1 MSTTTL
7 GRRGRRG
14 GGESEESYF
23 VSMTDMMVGLVF
35 VLIVML
41 VYFAMQFHR
50 TTVELTDSK
59 TRRTEL
65 LHRLQIRLHT
75 QGLDVSVDAD
85 AGVLRLPEAVLF
97 AKGSAEVTPAGQA
110 ALAKVGAALQ
120 AELPCY
126 TLPGRLP
133 ASCPATKT
141 GLESVLI
148 EGHSDSDPISSG
160 RDNWNLSTDRAV
172 NTYRSLI
179 ASTPTLETVKDARA
193 KPNDP
198 QPVLGVSGYGPTRPL
213 VAETSEAAKARNRRI
228 DIRFLMATPD
238 AADHG

>member
-1 MSTTTL
+1 
-7 GRRGRRG
+7 
-14 GGESEESYF
+14 
-23 VSMTDMMVGLVF
+23 MTDMMVGLVF

-65 LHRLQIRLHT
+65 LHRLQARLHAEN
-75 QGLDVSVDAD
+75 LDVSVDAD

-126 TLPGRLP
+126 TTPGTLP
-133 ASCPATKT
+133 ASCPAT

-148 EGHSDSDPISSG
+148 EGHSDSDPIASG

-179 ASTPTLETVKDARA
+179 ASSPMLEAVKDARA

>member
-1 MSTTTL
+1 M
-7 GRRGRRG
+7 
-14 GGESEESYF
+14 
-23 VSMTDMMVGLVF
+23 
-35 VLIVML
+35 
-41 VYFAMQFHR
+41 
-50 TTVELTDSK
+50 
-59 TRRTEL
+59 
-65 LHRLQIRLHT
+65 
-75 QGLDVSVDAD
+75 
-85 AGVLRLPEAVLF
+85 
-97 AKGSAEVTPAGQA
+97 
-110 ALAKVGAALQ
+110 Q

-126 TLPGRLP
+126 TQQGALPP
-133 ASCPATKT
+133 SCPATKT

-179 ASTPTLETVKDARA
+179 GATPTLEAVKDARA
-193 KPNDP
+193 RPHDP

>member
-1 MSTTTL
+1 LSTTTL
-7 GRRGRRG
+7 GRRRRYSGDEG
-14 GGESEESYF
+14 GESYF

-65 LHRLQIRLHT
+65 LHRLQNRLH
-75 QGLDVSVDAD
+75 GENLDVSIDAD

-126 TLPGRLP
+126 TAPGALPP
-133 ASCPATKT
+133 SCPSTKT

-179 ASTPTLETVKDARA
+179 ASTPALQTVKDARA
-193 KPNDP
+193 RPNDP

>member
-1 MSTTTL
+1 LSTTTL
-7 GRRGRRG
+7 GRRRRHG
-14 GGESEESYF
+14 GGDGEESYF
-23 VSMTDMMVGLVF
+23 ISMTDMMVGLVF

-50 TTVELTDSK
+50 TTVELTDTK

-65 LHRLQIRLHT
+65 LHKIQARLHAENV
-75 QGLDVSVDAD
+75 DVTIDPNS
-85 AGVLRLPEAVLF
+85 GVLRLPEATLF
-97 AKGSAEVTPAGQA
+97 AKGSSVVTPAGQA
-110 ALAKVGAALQ
+110 VLAKVGAALQ

-126 TLPGRLP
+126 TAPGAVA
-133 ASCPATKT
+133 ASCPATKS
-141 GLESVLI
+141 GLESVFI
-148 EGHSDSDPISSG
+148 EGHSDSDPIAGG

-179 ASTPTLETVKDARA
+179 GSTPSLETIKDARVR
-193 KPNDP
+193 PSDP

-213 VAETSEAAKARNRRI
+213 VPETSEAAKARNRRI

>member
-1 MSTTTL
+1 M
-7 GRRGRRG
+7 GRRRLHG
-14 GGESEESYF
+14 GSEGEESYF
-23 VSMTDMMVGLVF
+23 ISMTDMMVGLVF

-50 TTVELTDSK
+50 VTVELTDTK

-65 LHRLQIRLHT
+65 LHRLQARLHSENV
-75 QGLDVSVDAD
+75 DVSVDAD

-97 AKGSAEVTPAGQA
+97 AKGSAEVTPAGRA
-110 ALAKVGAALQ
+110 ALTQVGAALQ

-126 TLPGRLP
+126 TRPGALP
-133 ASCPATKT
+133 ASCPSTKA

-148 EGHSDSDPISSG
+148 EGHSDSDPIVGG

-179 ASTPTLETVKDARA
+179 TSTPSLETVKDARA

>member
-1 MSTTTL
+1 LSTASL
-7 GRRGRRG
+7 CRRRRHAH
-14 GGESEESYF
+14 GEEESYF
-23 VSMTDMMVGLVF
+23 VSMTDLMVGLVF

-50 TTVELTDSK
+50 TTVELTDTK

-65 LHRLQIRLHT
+65 LHRLQARLHAEH
-75 QGLDVSVDAD
+75 LDVSVDAD

-97 AKGSAEVTPAGQA
+97 AKGSAEVTAAGQA
-110 ALAKVGAALQ
+110 ALAKVGAALE

-126 TLPGRLP
+126 TKAGRLP
-133 ASCPATKT
+133 RSCPQTKT

-148 EGHSDSDPISSG
+148 EGHSDSDPIASG

-179 ASTPTLETVKDARA
+179 NSTPDLSNIRNARLKANDA
-193 KPNDP
+193 

-213 VAETSEAAKARNRRI
+213 VPETSEAAKARNRRI
-228 DIRFLMATPD
+228 DIRFLMATPE
-238 AADHG
+238 AGDHG

>member
-1 MSTTTL
+1 LSTTTL
-7 GRRGRRG
+7 GRRRRHG
-14 GGESEESYF
+14 GGDGEESYF
-23 VSMTDMMVGLVF
+23 ISMTDMMVGLVF

-50 TTVELTDSK
+50 TTVELTDTK

-65 LHRLQIRLHT
+65 LHKIQDRLHAENV
-75 QGLDVSVDAD
+75 DVTIDPNS
-85 AGVLRLPEAVLF
+85 GVLRLPEATLF
-97 AKGSAEVTPAGQA
+97 AKGSSVVTPAGQA
-110 ALAKVGAALQ
+110 VLAKVGAALQ

-126 TLPGRLP
+126 TAPGAAR
-133 ASCPATKT
+133 ASCPATKS
-141 GLESVLI
+141 GLESVFI
-148 EGHSDSDPISSG
+148 EGHSDSDPIASG

-179 ASTPTLETVKDARA
+179 GSTPSLQTIKDARVR
-193 KPNDP
+193 PSDP

-213 VAETSEAAKARNRRI
+213 VPETSEAAKARNRRI

>member
-7 GRRGRRG
+7 GRRRRHG
-14 GGESEESYF
+14 GGEGEESYF
-23 VSMTDMMVGLVF
+23 ISMTDMMVGLVF

-50 TTVELTDSK
+50 VTVELTDTK
-59 TRRTEL
+59 TCRTEL
-65 LHRLQIRLHT
+65 LHKLQTRLQSENV
-75 QGLDVSVDAD
+75 DVSVDAD

-97 AKGSAEVTPAGQA
+97 AKGSSEVTPAGQA

-126 TLPGRLP
+126 TLPGALP
-133 ASCPATKT
+133 PSCPSTKA
-141 GLESVLI
+141 GLELILI
-148 EGHSDSDPISSG
+148 EGHSDSDPIVGG

-179 ASTPTLETVKDARA
+179 GSTPTLEAVKDARA

-213 VAETSEAAKARNRRI
+213 VPETSEAAKARNRRI